1 MRVGIVGGTEKNLT
15 RFEEVAAVEGCEV
28 EFHDGRLAG
37 RGSEAL
43 ETLLSRCDVIVLITR
58 INSHAAMHKTQ
69 KYCRRYPRKV
79 LFVRRFGLHAL
90 ADIARAYQDV
100 GAAAAAARA
109 S

>member
-1 MRVGIVGGTEKNLT
+1 MRVGIIGGTEKNLT
-15 RFEEVAAVEGCEV
+15 RFEEVAADSGCEV

-43 ETLLSRCDVIVLITR
+43 DTLLHRCDVIVLITR

-69 KYCRRYPRKV
+69 KFCRRYPRKL

-90 ADIARAYQDV
+90 ADVAREYALEQ
-100 GAAAAAARA
+100 RA
-109 S
+109 TA